1 MPTPRLEEPLLR
13 IDETSGT
20 LVAPQAGGLVTENS
34 PERDELLALV
44 GASWQAFAQE
54 LGMPNLHLVAREV
67 APGADLLA
75 FDEQSGRA
83 VVLHVTGET
92 VEWQVSRALAAAAEV
107 ASWDAAKLAEVSEK
121 LEAVVPGDSPAL
133 VLVAGGYDP
142 RALTTVEWLA
152 RRHGVEA
159 SCFTVSVLRFG
170 NERLLSVH
178 REPRDAQSGDA
189 AAQVQWML
197 TGANA
202 PSPDAD
208 GAPAPQAAAS
218 TPPPGT

>member
-1 MPTPRLEEPLLR
+1 LEDPLLR

-20 LVAPQAGGLVTENS
+20 LVASQAGGLVTENS
-34 PERDELLALV
+34 PERDQLLGLV
-44 GASWQAFAQE
+44 GASWPAFAQE
-54 LGMPNLHLVAREV
+54 LGMPSLRLVAR
-67 APGADLLA
+67 ALAAGADLLA

-83 VVLHVTGET
+83 VVLYVTGET
-92 VEWQVSRALAAAAEV
+92 VEWQVSRALAAAADV
-107 ASWDAAKLAEVSEK
+107 ASWDAAKLAEVSDT

-142 RALTTVEWLA
+142 RALATVEWLA

-159 SCFTVSVLRFG
+159 SCFSVSVLRFG

-178 REPRDAQSGDA
+178 REPRDAHAADP

-197 TGANA
+197 TGAK
-202 PSPDAD
+202 
-208 GAPAPQAAAS
+208 APAADAADAPVPQAAAS
-218 TPPPGT
+218 TPPPGN

>member
-1 MPTPRLEEPLLR
+1 LLR

-44 GASWQAFAQE
+44 SASWPAFAQE
-54 LGMPNLHLVAREV
+54 LGMPSLRLVGQEA

-92 VEWQVSRALAAAAEV
+92 VEWQIARALGAAADV
-107 ASWDAAKLAEVSEK
+107 AGWDAAKLASVSDA
-121 LEAVVPGDSPAL
+121 LEAAVPGDSPAL
-133 VLVAGGYDP
+133 VIVAGGFDP

-152 RRHGVEA
+152 RRHGIEV

-178 REPRDAQSGDA
+178 REPRDAQATDP

-197 TGANA
+197 TGAQ
-202 PSPDAD
+202 
-208 GAPAPQAAAS
+208 APAATTADAPVPQAAAS
-218 TPPPGT
+218 TPPPGN

>member
-1 MPTPRLEEPLLR
+1 LEDTLLR

-44 GASWQAFAQE
+44 SASWPAFAQE
-54 LGMPNLHLVAREV
+54 LGMPNLRLVAQEV

-107 ASWDAAKLAEVSEK
+107 AAWDAAKLASVSDK

-142 RALTTVEWLA
+142 RALATVEWLA
-152 RRHGVEA
+152 RRHGVDA

-178 REPRDAQSGDA
+178 REPRDGQSADP

-197 TGANA
+197 TGAK
-202 PSPDAD
+202 
-208 GAPAPQAAAS
+208 APAADAVDAQALQAAAS
-218 TPPPGT
+218 TPPPGN

>member
-1 MPTPRLEEPLLR
+1 LLR

-44 GASWQAFAQE
+44 SASWAAFAQE
-54 LGMPNLHLVAREV
+54 LGMPNLHLVGQEV

-107 ASWDAAKLAEVSEK
+107 ASWDAAKLASVSDK

-142 RALTTVEWLA
+142 RALVTVEWLA
-152 RRHGVEA
+152 RRHGVDA
-159 SCFTVSVLRFG
+159 SCFSVSVLRFG

-178 REPRDAQSGDA
+178 REPHDAQSADA

-197 TGANA
+197 TGAKA
-202 PSPDAD
+202 PVADAAD
-208 GAPAPQAAAS
+208 APTPQAAAS

>member
-1 MPTPRLEEPLLR
+1 MLR

-34 PERDELLALV
+34 PEREELLALIA
-44 GASWQAFAQE
+44 ASWQAFAQE
-54 LGMPNLHLVAREV
+54 LGTPNLRLVGREP
-67 APGADLLA
+67 APGIDLLA

-83 VVLHVTGET
+83 VVLHVTGDT
-92 VEWQVSRALAAAAEV
+92 VEWQISRALGAV
-107 ASWDAAKLAEVSEK
+107 ADVAGWDAARLAEISDA
-121 LEAVVPGDSPAL
+121 LEAVVPGDSPQL

-142 RALTTVEWLA
+142 RAIATLDWLS

-159 SCFTVSVLRFG
+159 SCFSVSVLRFG

-178 REPRDAQSGDA
+178 REPRDGSATDT

-197 TGANA
+197 TGAQ
-202 PSPDAD
+202 P
-208 GAPAPQAAAS
+208 APAAEAAEAPTAQAAAS
-218 TPPPGT
+218 TPPPGA